1 MFFSG
6 AGRKVNLID
15 FAEVVT
21 LSRKD
26 HSMSSVKEEAEVG
39 SVEPQTTAATEA
51 PGETGASVDKIRDII
66 FGSQIKN
73 YETRFARL
81 EQDLVRETA
90 ELKDLMRKRFES
102 IESFFKAESEAMAAR
117 LRAEKEER
125 ATHIANVQ
133 RETKEAHG
141 GLANHV
147 NNVEAAMNE
156 GHSSL
161 RQDLMT
167 ESRKL
172 LDEIDQRH
180 DSLRSLMEARVLELR
195 TQKVD
200 RSHLSDLF
208 RVIAAHLD
216 DKDQNAA
223 SE

>member
-1 MFFSG
+1 
-6 AGRKVNLID
+6 
-15 FAEVVT
+15 
-21 LSRKD
+21 
-26 HSMSSVKEEAEVG
+26 
-39 SVEPQTTAATEA
+39 
-51 PGETGASVDKIRDII
+51 
-66 FGSQIKN
+66 
-73 YETRFARL
+73 L
-81 EQDLVRETA
+81 EQDLVRETV

-102 IESFFKAESEAMAAR
+102 IESFFKTESEAMAAR
-117 LRAEKEER
+117 LRTEKEER
-125 ATHIANVQ
+125 ATQVANVQ

-161 RQDLMT
+161 RQELMT

-172 LDEIDQRH
+172 LEEIDQRY
-180 DSLRSLMEARVLELR
+180 DSIRSLMEARVLELR

-200 RSHLSDLF
+200 RAHLSDLF
-208 RVIAAHLD
+208 RVISAHLD

>member
-1 MFFSG
+1 
-6 AGRKVNLID
+6 
-15 FAEVVT
+15 
-21 LSRKD
+21 
-26 HSMSSVKEEAEVG
+26 MSSVNEEIEVG
-39 SVEPQTTAATEA
+39 SVENQTTAAAEA
-51 PGETGASVDKIRDII
+51 PAESGASVDKIRDII

-73 YETRFARL
+73 YDARFARL

-102 IESFFKAESEAMAAR
+102 IESFFKTESEAMAAR
-117 LRAEKEER
+117 LRTEKEER
-125 ATHIANVQ
+125 TAHVAKVE

-141 GLANHV
+141 GLASHV
-147 NNVEAAMNE
+147 NNVETAMNE

-172 LDEIDQRH
+172 LEEIDQRY
-180 DSLRSLMEARVLELR
+180 DSIRALMDSRVSELR

-200 RSHLSDLF
+200 RSHMSDLF
-208 RVIAAHLD
+208 RVLAAHLD

>member
-1 MFFSG
+1 
-6 AGRKVNLID
+6 
-15 FAEVVT
+15 
-21 LSRKD
+21 
-26 HSMSSVKEEAEVG
+26 MSSVNEETEVG
-39 SVEPQTTAATEA
+39 SVENQTAEA
-51 PGETGASVDKIRDII
+51 PGESGASVDKIRDII

-73 YETRFARL
+73 YEARFARL
-81 EQDLVRETA
+81 EQDLVRETV

-102 IESFFKAESEAMAAR
+102 IESFFKTESEAMAGR

-125 ATHIANVQ
+125 AAHVANVQ
-133 RETKEAHG
+133 RETKEAHD

-161 RQDLMT
+161 RQELMT

-172 LDEIDQRH
+172 LEEIDQRY
-180 DSLRSLMEARVLELR
+180 DSIRSLMEARVLELR

-200 RSHLSDLF
+200 RAHLSDLF
-208 RVIAAHLD
+208 RVISAHLD

>member
-1 MFFSG
+1 
-6 AGRKVNLID
+6 
-15 FAEVVT
+15 
-21 LSRKD
+21 
-26 HSMSSVKEEAEVG
+26 MSSVNEETEVG
-39 SVEPQTTAATEA
+39 SVENQTTAAAEA
-51 PGETGASVDKIRDII
+51 PAESGASVDKIRDII

-73 YETRFARL
+73 YEARFARL
-81 EQDLVRETA
+81 EQDLVRETV

-102 IESFFKAESEAMAAR
+102 IESFFKTESEAMAAR

-125 ATHIANVQ
+125 AAHVANIQ

-161 RQDLMT
+161 RQELMT

-172 LDEIDQRH
+172 LEEIDQRY
-180 DSLRSLMEARVLELR
+180 DSTRSLMEARVLELR

-200 RSHLSDLF
+200 RAHLSDLF
-208 RVIAAHLD
+208 RVVAAHLD

>member
-1 MFFSG
+1 
-6 AGRKVNLID
+6 
-15 FAEVVT
+15 
-21 LSRKD
+21 
-26 HSMSSVKEEAEVG
+26 MSSVNEEIEAG
-39 SVEPQTTAATEA
+39 SVEHQATAAAEA
-51 PGETGASVDKIRDII
+51 PGESGASVDKIRDII

-73 YETRFARL
+73 YEARFVRL

-90 ELKDLMRKRFES
+90 ELKELMRKRFES
-102 IESFFKAESEAMAAR
+102 IESFFKTESDAMAAR

-125 ATHIANVQ
+125 SAHVAKVE

-147 NNVEAAMNE
+147 NNVETAMNE
-156 GHSSL
+156 GHSAL
-161 RQDLMT
+161 RQELMT

-172 LDEIDQRH
+172 LEEIDQRY
-180 DSLRSLMEARVLELR
+180 DSIRSLMDARVLELR

-200 RSHLSDLF
+200 RGHLSDLF
-208 RVIAAHLD
+208 RVIAAHLN

>member
-1 MFFSG
+1 
-6 AGRKVNLID
+6 
-15 FAEVVT
+15 
-21 LSRKD
+21 
-26 HSMSSVKEEAEVG
+26 MSSVNEETEVG
-39 SVEPQTTAATEA
+39 SVENQTAEA
-51 PGETGASVDKIRDII
+51 PGESGASVDKIRDII

-73 YETRFARL
+73 YEARFARL
-81 EQDLVRETA
+81 EQDLVRETV

-102 IESFFKAESEAMAAR
+102 IESFFKTESEAMAGR

-125 ATHIANVQ
+125 AAHVANVQ
-133 RETKEAHG
+133 RETKEAHD

-161 RQDLMT
+161 RQELMT

-172 LDEIDQRH
+172 LEEIDQRY
-180 DSLRSLMEARVLELR
+180 DSIRSLMEARVLELR

-200 RSHLSDLF
+200 RGHLSDLF
-208 RVIAAHLD
+208 RVIAAHLN

>member
-1 MFFSG
+1 
-6 AGRKVNLID
+6 
-15 FAEVVT
+15 
-21 LSRKD
+21 
-26 HSMSSVKEEAEVG
+26 MSSVKEETEVG

-73 YETRFARL
+73 YEARFARL

-125 ATHIANVQ
+125 ATHVANVQ

-161 RQDLMT
+161 RQ
-167 ESRKL
+167 ES
-172 LDEIDQRH
+172 DDG
-180 DSLRSLMEARVLELR
+180 V
-195 TQKVD
+195 QKTSGRD
-200 RSHLSDLF
+200 RSAIRQPSLADGGAGIGTSYAEGGS
-208 RVIAAHLD
+208 IAPVRLVSRHCSAPG
-216 DKDQNAA
+216 
-223 SE
+223 

>member
-1 MFFSG
+1 M
-6 AGRKVNLID
+6 
-15 FAEVVT
+15 
-21 LSRKD
+21 
-26 HSMSSVKEEAEVG
+26 
-39 SVEPQTTAATEA
+39 
-51 PGETGASVDKIRDII
+51 
-66 FGSQIKN
+66 
-73 YETRFARL
+73 

-90 ELKDLMRKRFES
+90 ELKDSMRKRFES
-102 IESFFKAESEAMAAR
+102 IETFFKAESEAMAGR

-125 ATHIANVQ
+125 AAHVAKVE

-147 NNVEAAMNE
+147 TNVEAAMND

-161 RQDLMT
+161 RQELMT

-172 LDEIDQRH
+172 LEEIDQRY

-200 RSHLSDLF
+200 RAHMSDLF
-208 RVIAAHLD
+208 RVMAAHLD